1 MAPDASGA
9 LGLGARMRRLR
20 AFWREP
26 HFLAKTRVIAIVL
39 WVGALLVFQPRTA
52 LDMLAVFTLFA
63 VIAVLPVMPRVVV
76 PIGLMIALIVGFVPG
91 DAVELATVITLYALF
106 LTAGFACDGRL
117 CALMVA
123 LYAMAEIT
131 CAVVW
136 GSSSAALEVINGL
149 VDAWSNMF
157 ADNMIVG
164 GGADIPDLMAWAFA
178 VAMSMLLSGFAAV
191 FGHSFRISAVAG
203 ERLAR
208 SEAMVDRM
216 AREQRLAHMI
226 HDSVANDMSVIA
238 MLTWRAKA
246 GLDGDSGSSESSGAS
261 GAASVDLAAS
271 LDAIYDRSHH
281 ALDRVHEVIDVLDG
295 KRTLAELEDD
305 DDADDAEAGEGSGS
319 GANAGSDA
327 GAGADLIVQL
337 ERCVE
342 DQDRI
347 MAMIGMRGVSR
358 VVAEGVD
365 PCNPPKRVRRAVI
378 GLVEEIYANIVRH
391 AAWANGS
398 EDAGDAEAYSLFVTV
413 GPKRIRIAEVNAIG
427 GGESAAIRGTKH
439 GNGLAQQRET
449 VESLGGTLNAS
460 AQDGTWTIAAEI
472 PVA

>member
-20 AFWREP
+20 AFWLEP

-39 WVGALLVFQPRTA
+39 WVGALLVFQPSTA

-123 LYAMAEIT
+123 LYAMAEVT
-131 CAVVW
+131 CAMVW

-203 ERLAR
+203 
-208 SEAMVDRM
+208 
-216 AREQRLAHMI
+216 
-226 HDSVANDMSVIA
+226 
-238 MLTWRAKA
+238 
-246 GLDGDSGSSESSGAS
+246 
-261 GAASVDLAAS
+261 GAAGAQ
-271 LDAIYDRSHH
+271 RG
-281 ALDRVHEVIDVLDG
+281 DG
-295 KRTLAELEDD
+295 GPHGTRTA
-305 DDADDAEAGEGSGS
+305 
-319 GANAGSDA
+319 A
-327 GAGADLIVQL
+327 GAYDPRFGGQRHV
-337 ERCVE
+337 R
-342 DQDRI
+342 DRD
-347 MAMIGMRGVSR
+347 ARVACEGGVGRVCRG
-358 VVAEGVD
+358 
-365 PCNPPKRVRRAVI
+365 
-378 GLVEEIYANIVRH
+378 
-391 AAWANGS
+391 
-398 EDAGDAEAYSLFVTV
+398 F
-413 GPKRIRIAEVNAIG
+413 
-427 GGESAAIRGTKH
+427 RGC
-439 GNGLAQQRET
+439 
-449 VESLGGTLNAS
+449 
-460 AQDGTWTIAAEI
+460 
-472 PVA
+472 